1 MPAPE
6 EGKETASGSHRRFPT
21 LVIEAVREMGGLHGC
36 SAKQILD
43 HLKSEASDK
52 DEVDKTLLLLAL
64 KRGIRTGTL
73 VCRGGRYR
81 LTADELACRRR
92 RRSCRRRRRSCR
104 RRRRRSCRRR
114 RRRSCRRRRR
124 RSCRRR
130 RRRSCRRRRRR
141 VGAAAAAGPPAARAP
156 PRRRKRRCSADD
168 DWSEAAS
175 LAGKKA
181 DGGEAG
187 VGGAQDAGGL
197 VRKAQVD

>member
-1 MPAPE
+1 MPPPE
-6 EGKETASGSHRRFPT
+6 QGKETASGSHRRFPT
-21 LVIEAVREMGGLHGC
+21 LVIEAVREMGSPHGC

-43 HLKSEASDK
+43 HLKNESSDK

-64 KRGIRTGTL
+64 KRGTKAGTL

-81 LTADELACRRR
+81 LKADELACRRRRRSCRRR

-130 RRRSCRRRRRR
+130 RRR
-141 VGAAAAAGPPAARAP
+141 
-156 PRRRKRRCSADD
+156 RKRRCSADD

-175 LAGKKA
+175 LAGKRA

-197 VRKAQVD
+197 VQKAQVD